1 MLLTPTIPKARS
13 ADPGLDQQQ
22 LFARGLQHVRQ
33 LARRVWTDHNVH
45 DPGITTLEL
54 LCYALTDLSYR
65 AGFPVE
71 DLLASQSDN
80 AAGMARQFFTA
91 GQILPNRP
99 LTSLDYR
106 KLLIDL
112 DGVKNAWI
120 LPEELT
126 YYADTVEKKLLRER
140 PALPGIREVEIR
152 GLYRVLLD
160 FMDEV
165 RTPEEKDEV
174 KARAWRRLH
183 ANRNL
188 CEDFVGVDGVET
200 QDFILCAELELA
212 QDADTALV
220 QARILFE
227 VQRHL
232 DPPVYSYSLSEM
244 LERYTIQEIFDGPLL
259 EHGFIDDEELA
270 RAELRTV
277 IRLSDVISIL
287 MDIEG
292 VRAVRDVVINPK
304 GTAQPLPDK
313 WQVPVAAGKRP
324 ALSPDGSRL
333 VFYKRHM
340 PVTAPKAVVDEHL
353 ARLNAEEQ
361 SRLEEG
367 SAGDLPIPLGR
378 YRQPARYTSFQ
389 NHFPAVY
396 GLGEAGLPSGADA
409 RRRALADQLKGYL
422 LFFDQV
428 MAEAC
433 AQLAHLPE
441 LFSTDP
447 DVAQTYFSQI
457 VDTFAGFE
465 RIYRPGTTA
474 EELARL
480 SEDEAARLER
490 RNRFLDHL
498 LARFAERF
506 HDYVAVMRSAFGA
519 SAASIVRDKCDF
531 LKNYPALGGERGLAF
546 DAGLREPADLWDTA
560 NVSGLERRIGRLLG
574 LDRLSRRDLSTVP
587 LGSDAEVL
595 GTPEEGF
602 RFRLRVDGK
611 VLLSSNS
618 TFATEDLARRE
629 LARALELA
637 QLDSAYERKVSGDG
651 KHFFNVVD
659 GRGTVAARRFEFFAT
674 PELRDAAIDELI
686 AYLRQRYSGE
696 GMFLIEN
703 LLLRPQGEGDPF
715 LPICVDPN
723 CTDCADDDPY
733 SYRLHVVLPAYAGRF
748 ANMDFRRFAEEVIR
762 EETPAH
768 ILPKICWIARDDMER
783 LEGAYR
789 EWLENQEKLEDLIG
803 VLYSVKNVYPSEKL
817 HACDDPEV
825 QAKFI
830 LGRTALGSGTGG
842 PA

>member
-22 LFARGLQHVRQ
+22 LFARGLEHVRH

-65 AGFPVE
+65 ATFPME
-71 DLLASQSDN
+71 DLLASASDN

-99 LTSLDYR
+99 LTLPDYR

-126 YYADTVEKKLLRER
+126 YYADTVRKKLLRER
-140 PALPGIREVEIR
+140 PAAPGIRDVGIR

-165 RTPEEKDEV
+165 RTPEEQDEV

-188 CEDFVGVDGVET
+188 CEDFVRVDGVET
-200 QDFILCAELELA
+200 EDFILCAELELA
-212 QDADTALV
+212 PDADTARV
-220 QARILFE
+220 QAQVLFE
-227 VQRHL
+227 VGRHL

-244 LERYTIQEIFDGPLL
+244 LDRHAVEEIFDGPLL

-270 RAELRTV
+270 RADLRTV
-277 IRLSDVISIL
+277 IRLSDVISIV
-287 MDIEG
+287 MDVEG
-292 VRAVRDVVINPK
+292 VRAVRDIVINPK
-304 GTAQPLPDK
+304 GTIRPLGDK

-324 ALSPDGSRL
+324 ALDRDGSRL

-340 PVTAPKAVVDEHL
+340 PVVAPAAAVDEHL
-353 ARLNAEEQ
+353 TRLKGEERA
-361 SRLEEG
+361 SLEEG
-367 SAGDLPIPLGR
+367 TAGDLPIPLGR

-396 GLGEAGLPSGADA
+396 GLSEAGLPSGADA
-409 RRRALADQLKGYL
+409 KRKALADQLKGYL

-441 LFSTDP
+441 LFSTNP
-447 DVAQTYFSQI
+447 DVAHTYFSQV

-465 RIYRPGTTA
+465 RIYGAGVTA
-474 EELARL
+474 GQLAGL
-480 SEDEAARLER
+480 SEDEAARFER

-519 SAASIVRDKCDF
+519 SAASVVRDKCDF
-531 LKNYPALGGERGLAF
+531 LKDVPALGAERGLAF
-546 DAGLREPADLWDTA
+546 DTGLREPADLWNSS

-574 LDRLSRRDLSTVP
+574 FDRLSRRDLSAVP
-587 LGSDAEVL
+587 LGEDAEVD
-595 GTPEEGF
+595 GTTEAGF

-611 VLLSSNS
+611 VLLSSN
-618 TFATEDLARRE
+618 TAFATEELARAE

-637 QLDSAYERKVSGDG
+637 QLDSAYERKVAADG
-651 KHFFNVVD
+651 THFFNVVD
-659 GRGTVAARRFEFFAT
+659 GRGAAAARRFEFFAT
-674 PELRDAAIDELI
+674 QAQRDAAIDELI

-696 GMFLIEN
+696 GMYLIEN
-703 LLLRPQGEGDPF
+703 ILLRPPGEGDQF

-733 SYRLHVVLPAYAGRF
+733 SYRLHAVLPAYAGRF
-748 ANMDFRRFAEEVIR
+748 ANRDFRRFAEEVIR

-768 ILPKICWIARDDMER
+768 VLPKICWIARDDMER
-783 LEGAYR
+783 LEKAYR
-789 EWLENQEKLEDLIG
+789 EWLENQEKLGDLIG
-803 VLYSVKNVYPSEKL
+803 VLFSVKNVYPPEKL
-817 HACDDPEV
+817 HACDDPEG